1 MSDKFQGLERFIEH
15 KLFPRIFFLLLLVIL
30 LIHNDHI
37 SLWEQDEAAYAGFAR
52 RMISTGDWLIPDYP
66 WSFIHRKTPL
76 HFWNI
81 TISFLFFGESNFA
94 LRLSSALS
102 IWLIYFALYRMGK
115 SIFGELET
123 RIALVVLAT
132 SLMVNSLGKIAV
144 TDGTLLLFNTLSALA
159 LVRHM
164 HLGANWKNTGLFW
177 FSIAMALLVKGPLV
191 VLFIG
196 FFAFLL
202 LIFHPQR
209 FRLLSLHP
217 WFFIPLALLPLLLW
231 GRLAWLRDDGI
242 FISWLLDW
250 YVLKRI
256 NGSVF
261 GQTAPPGAYFLLISV
276 AFLPYLFWQPL
287 MWRTVIREALRKNTQ
302 CLILVLWFV
311 AAWFPFELSPSK
323 LPAYTAAAHIPFAL
337 MLGKIIATVWNQNS
351 GKNLLFWIQLCLQ
364 GLIILALPAAVFYL
378 QLSWFFKFTSS
389 VFAAGLLA
397 MLWRII
403 RSVGV
408 HPQRIILLNACF
420 ILFVWCIVYG
430 QIDPVK
436 NTPESVGSFLK
447 GRYREAVVGNS
458 EGHPPGIFVYAE
470 RSIGKARLM
479 TNSDTLRQLASTLKK
494 TAFILSEKQWEE
506 LRNDETLKLDTTIC
520 GHFTD
525 RKGKACYFIASR
537 K

>member
-52 RMISTGDWLIPDYP
+52 RMITTGDWLIPDYP

-81 TISFLFFGESNFA
+81 AVSFLFFGESNFA
-94 LRLSSALS
+94 LRLSSVAS
-102 IWLIYFALYRMGK
+102 IWLVYFAIYRFGK
-115 SIFGELET
+115 TLFGEIEI
-123 RIALVVLAT
+123 RISLLVLAS
-132 SLMVNSLGKIAV
+132 SLFINSLAKVAV
-144 TDGTLLLFNTLSALA
+144 TDGTLLLFNTLAAFALIRQVQLGGSWKNVLLFWIGFSLA
-159 LVRHM
+159 L
-164 HLGANWKNTGLFW
+164 LT
-177 FSIAMALLVKGPLV
+177 KGPPV
-191 VLFIG
+191 VIFIG
-196 FFAFLL
+196 FLTFLL
-202 LIFHPQR
+202 LVFHPER
-209 FRLLSLHP
+209 LRLFRLHP
-217 WFFIPLALLPLLLW
+217 WFFLPLALLPLLWW
-231 GRLAWLRDDGI
+231 GRAAWIRDDGV

-256 NGSVF
+256 NGSLF
-261 GQTAPPGAYFLLISV
+261 GQTAPFGAYFLLISV
-276 AFLPYLFWQPL
+276 AFLPYLYWQPL
-287 MWRTVIREALRKNTQ
+287 MWRTAIREVLRKNDQ
-302 CLILVLWFV
+302 WLILVLWFF

-337 MLGKIIATVWNQNS
+337 MLGKIIASVWNQKS
-351 GKNLLFWIQLCLQ
+351 GRNLLFWIQLSLQ

-389 VFAAGLLA
+389 VFAAGLLV

-403 RSVGV
+403 RSEGV
-408 HPQRIILLNACF
+408 YPQRIILLNSCF

-470 RSIGKARLM
+470 RNIGKARLM
-479 TNSDTLRQLASTLKK
+479 TNTDTLRQLASTLKK

-506 LRNDETLKLDTTIC
+506 LRNDEMLKLDTTIC

-525 RKGKACYFIASR
+525 RKGKACYFIASQR
-537 K
+537 

>member
-1 MSDKFQGLERFIEH
+1 MQKLIEH
-15 KLFPRIFFLLLLVIL
+15 RRFPQIFFLIILLVL

-52 RMISTGDWLIPDYP
+52 KMLSSGDWLIPDYT
-66 WSFIHRKTPL
+66 WSSIHRKTPL

-94 LRLSSALS
+94 LRLSSAFS
-102 IWLIYFALYRMGK
+102 IWLIYFALYRLGR
-115 SIFGELET
+115 SVFGELEI
-123 RIALVVLAT
+123 RIALLVLAT
-132 SLMVNSLGKIAV
+132 SLLVNILGKIAV
-144 TDGTLLLFNTLSALA
+144 TDGTLLLFNTLAALT

-164 HLGANWKNTGLFW
+164 HQGANWKNTVLFW

-209 FRLLSLHP
+209 FRLISLHP

-231 GRLAWLRDDGI
+231 GRLAWLRDGGV

-276 AFLPYLFWQPL
+276 AFLPYLFLQPT
-287 MWRTVIREALRKNTQ
+287 MWRTVIRESFRKNEQ
-302 CLILVLWFV
+302 YLLLLLWF
-311 AAWFPFELSPSK
+311 AGAWFPFEISPSK

-337 MLGKIIATVWNQNS
+337 MLARTIASGWYQKKAKTV
-351 GKNLLFWIQLCLQ
+351 LFYIQLLLQ
-364 GLIILALPAAVFYL
+364 FLLIVALPAAVFFL
-378 QLSWFFKFTSS
+378 ELSLFFKITA
-389 VFAAGLLA
+389 VLFAGGLLFL
-397 MLWRII
+397 MVRLLQSEGIHIGR
-403 RSVGV
+403 
-408 HPQRIILLNACF
+408 LLMLNACF
-420 ILFVWCIVYG
+420 ILFIWCIVYG

-436 NTPESVGSFLK
+436 NSPEVVGDFLK
-447 GRYREAVVGNS
+447 GKYRQAIIANS
-458 EGHPPGIFVYAE
+458 EGHPPGMFVYAE
-470 RSIGKARLM
+470 RSIGKAILM
-479 TNSDTLRQLASTLKK
+479 TNSDTLQQMSATLKN
-494 TAFILSEKQWEE
+494 TAFILSENQWA
-506 LRNDETLKLDTTIC
+506 TLKKDAKLHLDTVVC

-537 K
+537 R